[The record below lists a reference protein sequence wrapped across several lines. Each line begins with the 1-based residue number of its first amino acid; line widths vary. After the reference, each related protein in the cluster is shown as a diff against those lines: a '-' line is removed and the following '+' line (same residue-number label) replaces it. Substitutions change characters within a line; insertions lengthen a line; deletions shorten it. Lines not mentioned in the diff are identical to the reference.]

1 MSTRTPRN
9 AGNTGNTG
17 TTRNTANVGISRN
30 TGNTANPGNAGNTRN
45 TGSSGNAGN
54 TTSTGNTGT
63 AGAAKTVSPLFS
75 AEIEVYIKLKPSV
88 EAALRKKKRTNP
100 SSLPSYFR
108 DWDFDLWNNA
118 DAHPKAVQKRCVT
131 TAVKAIIDSALGD
144 NNGWGCEA
152 DFGLKDDWL
161 RLGPDAEARKWWG
174 IKINTPL
181 RSVSEEWQVPTDIVW
196 EELGEK
202 FDFWIDESCSF
213 HVHVAPG
220 PTRQNRYTL
229 DQIVRMAKGT
239 YFWEHALSQLV
250 PQSRKWN
257 EFALPNNTI
266 FAGDEYIG
274 VPDKGWAP
282 LFAKID
288 RLAAISETKLLDSL
302 KGGETRKGWT
312 ANVSTNFC
320 PLYERGTIE
329 FRRQGGVASTL
340 STTRCILLAVTLH
353 MSALRYNF
361 DKASTRKDYPDGE
374 ELIKE
379 LAGCVKKLPETC
391 HGTRFVYWLNWCQE
405 SYGASPKDY
414 TAAQIN
420 IREEAHRKGAIPPN
434 QRPYDR
440 FAEPC
445 PPGAMVLPAY
455 VTPSSTATNTAPQAR
470 QGTAAAAQ
478 GRGGAASGRGGASGG
493 RGGAAGGRGGAA
505 QGSSTTPG
513 RGGTATGGRGGG
525 AAASGR
531 GGTAT
536 GGREGGTAS
545 GRGGGAS
552 AGGAPAR
559 TTAGARTGGGMTT
572 RLPERLAAS
581 SSTAPAAG
589 QRRRQQGDGS

>member
-1 MSTRTPRN
+1 M
-9 AGNTGNTG
+9 
-17 TTRNTANVGISRN
+17 
-30 TGNTANPGNAGNTRN
+30 
-45 TGSSGNAGN
+45 
-54 TTSTGNTGT
+54 
-63 AGAAKTVSPLFS
+63 
-75 AEIEVYIKLKPSV
+75 
-88 EAALRKKKRTNP
+88 
-100 SSLPSYFR
+100 
-108 DWDFDLWNNA
+108 
-118 DAHPKAVQKRCVT
+118 
-131 TAVKAIIDSALGD
+131 
-144 NNGWGCEA
+144 
-152 DFGLKDDWL
+152 
-161 RLGPDAEARKWWG
+161 
-174 IKINTPL
+174 
-181 RSVSEEWQVPTDIVW
+181 SVSKEWQLPIDIVW
-196 EELGEK
+196 DELGEK
-202 FDFWIDESCSF
+202 FDFWIDEFCSF

-229 DQIVRMAKGT
+229 DQIVRIAKGT
-239 YFWEHALSQLV
+239 YFWEHALSRLV
-250 PQSRKWN
+250 PQSRAWN

-266 FAGDEYIG
+266 FAGDEYMG
-274 VPDKGWAP
+274 VPNKGWAP

-288 RLAAISETKLLDSL
+288 GLAAISETKLLDSL

-320 PLYERGTIE
+320 SLSERGTIE

-353 MSALRYNF
+353 ISALRYNF
-361 DKASTRKDYPDGE
+361 DKASTRKDYPDEE

-379 LAGCVKKLPETC
+379 LASCVKKLPETC
-391 HGTRFVYWLNWCQE
+391 HGTRFVRWLEWCQA
-405 SYGASPKDY
+405 SYSWSGTQKDY

-420 IREEAHRKGAIPPN
+420 IREEAYRKGVIPPN
-434 QRPYDR
+434 QAPYDR
-440 FAEPC
+440 FTEPC

-455 VTPSSTATNTAPQAR
+455 VIPSSTATNTAPQAR
-470 QGTAAAAQ
+470 QGTAATAQ

-493 RGGAAGGRGGAA
+493 RGGAAGGRDGAA
-505 QGSSTTPG
+505 QGSSTTPS
-513 RGGTATGGRGGG
+513 RTPAAQGGRGGG

-536 GGREGGTAS
+536 GGRGGGTAN

-581 SSTAPAAG
+581 SSTAPAVG